1 MDTKIMKKL
10 FLLDGMA
17 LIFRA
22 HFALIRNPRI
32 NSKGVNTSAPMG
44 FVNSLLEIL
53 KKQNPTHIAVSF
65 DLPAPTFRHKMFS
78 EYKANR
84 QETPEDISI
93 AIPIVKKIV
102 DAFNIPRIEMEGFEA
117 DDVIGTLATEASKR
131 GFQTYMM
138 TPDKDYAQLVDEN
151 TFLYRPSTKGGIEI
165 LGVNEVLEKFD
176 LDRIDQVIDLLGLQG
191 DAVDNIPGV
200 PGVGPKTACKLL
212 REYSTVEGIIEHSD
226 ELKGKL
232 KERVQGNVEQAL
244 MSKELATIKLDVP
257 VEFNE
262 QELLISE
269 PNKEELVKIF
279 TELEFK
285 TLLQRVFPGEKK
297 TITPKKSIKAGEQAS
312 LFGGSTPSSS
322 TSTIDTEEVVEEE
335 VIIEKSTIA
344 TVNKNYR
351 LIDSPERYEE
361 LVSYLSRQKEFAF
374 DTETTSLDALEAEV
388 VGMSFSA
395 TKDEAYYVPVP
406 LDKEQANNI
415 YTYFKPLFANQ
426 EILKIGQNLK
436 YDLQVLETANV
447 EVKGPFFD
455 TMLAHYLLEPDK
467 RHGMDAISEVYLN
480 YVPVSIETILGKK
493 GKKQK
498 NMKDMSVQEVYEY
511 ACEDADV
518 TLQLKEVFEP
528 LLKDKGLD
536 KLFSDLEMPLM
547 ETLKDMEREGVNLN
561 VESLEKYSVELAE
574 SVEQLEK
581 EIYILAEEEF
591 TISSPK
597 QLGIVLF
604 EKMKLVDKPKKT
616 KTGQYATGE
625 EVLQGLRNHEIVGK
639 ILDFRQLNKLKSTY
653 VDALPKLIKSDGR
666 VHTTYNQAIAAT
678 GRLSSTDPNL
688 QNIPIKTSRGREIR
702 KAFVARNNDYTFVAA
717 DYSQVE
723 LRIMAAFSGDKEMI
737 DAFKNGRDIHTATA
751 AKVFNVAESDVDT
764 EMRRKAKTANF
775 GIIYGVSAFGL
786 SQQLNIPRSEA
797 KALIDAYWEEFPSVK
812 KYMDDVIGKARD
824 NEYVE
829 TLMGR
834 RRYLR
839 DINSRNFTV
848 RGMAERNA
856 INAPI
861 QGTAADIIKK
871 AMIEIQAWMKSE
883 GLKSKMILQVH
894 DELIFDTHNDELELL
909 KAKIKELMEGA
920 YDIGVPLEVEIGE
933 GKNWLEAH

>member
-1 MDTKIMKKL
+1 MKKL

-53 KKQNPTHIAVSF
+53 KKQNPTHIGVSF
-65 DLPAPTFRHKMFS
+65 DLSGPTFRHEMYK

-102 DAFNIPRIEMEGFEA
+102 DAFNIPRLEVEGYEA
-117 DDVIGTLATEASKR
+117 DDVIGTLAKEASKQ
-131 GFQTYMM
+131 GFQTFMM

-165 LGVNEVLEKFD
+165 LGEKEVLEKFD

-191 DAVDNIPGV
+191 DAVDNIPGI
-200 PGVGPKTACKLL
+200 PGVGPKTAVKLL
-212 REYSTVEGIIEHSD
+212 KQYSTVEGILEHSS

-232 KERVQGNVEQAL
+232 KERVEGNKEQAIL
-244 MSKELATIKLDVP
+244 SKELATIKIDVP
-257 VEFNE
+257 IAFEE
-262 QELLISE
+262 DKLLVQE
-269 PNKEELVKIF
+269 PNKEEIIKIF
-279 TELEFK
+279 NDLEFK
-285 TLLQRVFPGEKK
+285 TLLGRLFPDAKPAPAKK
-297 TITPKKSIKAGEQAS
+297 VVKAGEQAS
-312 LFGGSTPSSS
+312 LFGAPTSSAS
-322 TSTIDTEEVVEEE
+322 KVETVEEVVEEE
-335 VIIEKSTIA
+335 ELKGPDTIGSLD
-344 TVNKNYR
+344 KNYR
-351 LIDSPERYEE
+351 MIDSEERYAE
-361 LVSYLSRQKEFAF
+361 LINYLSKQKEFAF
-374 DTETTSLDALEAEV
+374 DTETSSLDALEAQL

-395 TKDEAYYVPVP
+395 QKDEAYYVPVP
-406 LDKEQANNI
+406 LEKEEADKVLAHFQ
-415 YTYFKPLFANQ
+415 PLFENKG
-426 EILKIGQNLK
+426 ILKIGQNLK
-436 YDLQVLETANV
+436 YDLQVMDTAG
-447 EVKGPFFD
+447 VKVQGPFFD
-455 TMLAHYLLEPDK
+455 TMLAHYLIEPDK
-467 RHGMDAISEVYLN
+467 RHGMDSLSETYLN
-480 YVPVSIETILGKK
+480 YVPVSIETVLGKK

-498 NMKDMSVQEVYEY
+498 NMKDLPASEIYEY

-518 TLQLKEVFEP
+518 TLQLKEKFLPILEE
-528 LLKDKGLD
+528 KGL
-536 KLFSDLEMPLM
+536 KELFENLEMPLL
-547 ETLKDMEREGVNLN
+547 ETLREMEKEGVNLD
-561 VESLEKYSVELAE
+561 VPSLEHYSIQIGKE
-574 SVEQLEK
+574 VEQLEK
-581 EIYILAEEEF
+581 DIYALAGEEF

-597 QLGIVLF
+597 QLGVILF

-625 EVLQGLRNHEIVGK
+625 EILQGLKQHEIVEK
-639 ILDFRQLNKLKSTY
+639 ILDFRQLAKLKSTY
-653 VDALPKLIKSDGR
+653 VDALPKLIKADGR
-666 VHTTYNQAIAAT
+666 VHTTYNQAVAAT

-702 KAFVARNNDYTFVAA
+702 KAFVARDENYTFVAA

-723 LRIMAAFSGDKEMI
+723 LRIMAAFSKDEEMLN
-737 DAFKNGRDIHTATA
+737 AFKEGRDIHTATA
-751 AKVFNVAESDVDT
+751 AKVFKVDEKDVEP
-764 EMRRKAKTANF
+764 EMRRRAKTANF

-786 SQQLNIPRSEA
+786 SQQLNIARSEA
-797 KALIDAYWEEFPSVK
+797 KELIDNYFVEFPAIK
-812 KYMDDVIGKARD
+812 KYMDDVIAKARD

-871 AMIEIQAWMKSE
+871 AMIEIQEWMNAQD
-883 GLKSKMILQVH
+883 LKSKMILQVH
-894 DELIFDTHNDELELL
+894 DELIFDVHNDELELITS
-909 KAKIKELMEGA
+909 KIKDMMENA
-920 YDIGVPLEVEIGE
+920 YDIGVPLEVEV
-933 GKNWLEAH
+933 GKGINWLEAH

>member
-1 MDTKIMKKL
+1 MKKL

-53 KKQNPTHIAVSF
+53 KKQEPTHIAVSF
-65 DLPAPTFRHKMFS
+65 DLSAPTFRHEMYK

-117 DDVIGTLATEASKR
+117 DDVIGTIAKKASAAG

-138 TPDKDYAQLVDEN
+138 TPDKDYAQLVDDN

-165 LGVNEVLEKFD
+165 LGPKEVLEKFD
-176 LDRIDQVIDLLGLQG
+176 LDRVDQVIDLLGLQG

-212 REYSTVEGIIEHSD
+212 KEYSTVEGIIENVD
-226 ELKGKL
+226 QLKGKL
-232 KERVQGNVEQAL
+232 KERVSDNREQAIL
-244 MSKELATIKLDVP
+244 SKELATIKIDVP

-262 QELLISE
+262 EELKVKE

-279 TELEFK
+279 NDLEFK
-285 TLLQRVFPGEKK
+285 TLLKRVFPGEA
-297 TITPKKSIKAGEQAS
+297 PKKVAPKPGEQTS
-312 LFGGSTPSSS
+312 LFGGGAPAAKAAPV
-322 TSTIDTEEVVEEE
+322 EVVEEE
-335 VIIEKSTIA
+335 IEIPIDTINSI
-344 TVNKNYR
+344 NKNYR
-351 LIDSPERYEE
+351 MIDSEERYQE
-361 LVSYLSRQKEFAF
+361 LVDYLMKQKEFAF
-374 DTETTSLDALEAEV
+374 DTETTSLDSLVAQP
-388 VGMSFSA
+388 VGISFSA
-395 TKDEAYYVPVP
+395 KKDEGYYVP
-406 LDKEQANNI
+406 LTLNEEEDQKI
-415 YTYFKPLFANQ
+415 LSHFKALFAD
-426 EILKIGQNLK
+426 EKILKIGQNLK
-436 YDLQVLETANV
+436 YDIQILDNVGV

-455 TMLAHYLLEPDK
+455 TMLAHYLIEPDK
-467 RHGMDAISEVYLN
+467 RHGMDTLSEHYLN
-480 YVPVSIETILGKK
+480 YKPVSIETILGKK

-498 NMKDMSVQEVYEY
+498 NMRDIPASEVYEY
-511 ACEDADV
+511 ACEDADI
-518 TLQLKEVFEP
+518 TLQLKYA
-528 LLKDKGLD
+528 LADQLKEKEAET
-536 KLFSDLEMPLM
+536 LFNNLEMPLM
-547 ETLKDMEREGVNLN
+547 ETLRLMEKEGVNLN
-561 VESLEKYSVELAE
+561 VPSLETYSVTLAE
-574 SVEQLEK
+574 EIVQLEK
-581 EIYILAEEEF
+581 DIYALAGEEF

-625 EVLQGLRNHEIVGK
+625 EILQGLKQHEIVGK

-653 VDALPKLIKSDGR
+653 VDALPKLIKEDGR
-666 VHTTYNQAIAAT
+666 VHTTYNQAVAAT

-688 QNIPIKTSRGREIR
+688 QNIPIRSSRGKEIR
-702 KAFVARNNDYTFVAA
+702 KAFVARDEDHVFMAV

-723 LRIMAAFSGDKEMI
+723 LRIMAAFSNDEEMI
-737 DAFKNGRDIHTATA
+737 NAFKAKKDIHTATA
-751 AKVFNVAESDVDT
+751 AKVFKVAEEEVDAD
-764 EMRRKAKTANF
+764 MRRKAKTANF

-786 SQQLNIPRSEA
+786 SQQLDIPRTEA
-797 KALIDAYWEEFPSVK
+797 KQLIDAYFEEFPAVK
-812 KYMDDVIGKARD
+812 KYMDDVINKARED
-824 NEYVE
+824 EYVV

-871 AMIEIQAWMKSE
+871 AMIDIQKWMDTQD
-883 GLKSKMILQVH
+883 LKSKMIMQVH
-894 DELIFDTHNDELELL
+894 DELIFDVHKDELDIM
-909 KAKIKELMEGA
+909 KSKIKELMENA
-920 YDIGVPLEVEIGE
+920 YEMKVPLEVEVGE
-933 GKNWLEAH
+933 GLNWLEAH

>member
-1 MDTKIMKKL
+1 MKKL

-53 KKQNPTHIAVSF
+53 KKQNPTHIGVSF
-65 DLPAPTFRHKMFS
+65 DLSGPTFRHEMYK

-102 DAFNIPRIEMEGFEA
+102 DAFNIPRLEVEGYEA
-117 DDVIGTLATEASKR
+117 DDVIGTLAKEASKQ
-131 GFQTYMM
+131 GFQTFMM

-165 LGVNEVLEKFD
+165 LGEKEVLEKFD

-191 DAVDNIPGV
+191 DAVDNIPGI
-200 PGVGPKTACKLL
+200 PGVGPKTAVKLL
-212 REYSTVEGIIEHSD
+212 KQYSTVEGILEHSS

-232 KERVQGNVEQAL
+232 KERVEGNKEQAIL
-244 MSKELATIKLDVP
+244 SKELATIKIDVP
-257 VEFNE
+257 IAFEE
-262 QELLISE
+262 DKLLVQE
-269 PNKEELVKIF
+269 PNKEEIIKIF
-279 TELEFK
+279 NDLEFK
-285 TLLQRVFPGEKK
+285 TLLGRLFPDAKPAPTKK
-297 TITPKKSIKAGEQAS
+297 VVKAGEQAS
-312 LFGGSTPSSS
+312 LFGAPTSSAS
-322 TSTIDTEEVVEEE
+322 KVETVEEVVEEE
-335 VIIEKSTIA
+335 ELQGPDTIGSLD
-344 TVNKNYR
+344 KNYR
-351 LIDSPERYEE
+351 MIDSEERYAE
-361 LVSYLSRQKEFAF
+361 LINYLSKQKEFAF
-374 DTETTSLDALEAEV
+374 DTETSSLDALEAQI

-395 TKDEAYYVPVP
+395 QKDEAYYVPVP
-406 LDKEQANNI
+406 LEKEEADKVLAHFQ
-415 YTYFKPLFANQ
+415 PLFENK

-436 YDLQVLETANV
+436 YDLQVMDTAG
-447 EVKGPFFD
+447 VKVQGPFFD
-455 TMLAHYLLEPDK
+455 TMLAHYLIEPDK
-467 RHGMDAISEVYLN
+467 RHGMDSLSETYLN
-480 YVPVSIETILGKK
+480 YIPVSIETVLGKK

-498 NMKDMSVQEVYEY
+498 NMKDLPASEIYEY

-518 TLQLKEVFEP
+518 TLQLKEKFLPILEE
-528 LLKDKGLD
+528 KGL
-536 KLFSDLEMPLM
+536 KELFENLEMPLL
-547 ETLKDMEREGVNLN
+547 ETLKDMEKEGVNLD
-561 VESLEKYSVELAE
+561 VPSLELYSIQIGKE
-574 SVEQLEK
+574 VEQLEK
-581 EIYILAEEEF
+581 DIYALAGEEF

-597 QLGIVLF
+597 QLGVILF

-625 EVLQGLRNHEIVGK
+625 EILQGLKQHEIVEK
-639 ILDFRQLNKLKSTY
+639 ILDFRQLAKLKSTY
-653 VDALPKLIKSDGR
+653 VDALPKLIKADGR
-666 VHTTYNQAIAAT
+666 VHTTYNQAVAAT

-702 KAFVARNNDYTFVAA
+702 KAFVARDENYTFVAA

-723 LRIMAAFSGDKEMI
+723 LRIMAAFSKDEEMLN
-737 DAFKNGRDIHTATA
+737 AFKDGRDIHTATA
-751 AKVFNVAESDVDT
+751 AKVFKVDEKDVEP
-764 EMRRKAKTANF
+764 EMRRRAKTANF

-786 SQQLNIPRSEA
+786 SQQLNIARSEA
-797 KALIDAYWEEFPSVK
+797 KELIDNYFVEFPAIK
-812 KYMDDVIGKARD
+812 KYMDDVIAKARD

-871 AMIEIQAWMKSE
+871 AMIEIQEWMNAQD
-883 GLKSKMILQVH
+883 LKSKMILQVH
-894 DELIFDTHNDELELL
+894 DELIFDVHNDELELMTS
-909 KAKIKELMEGA
+909 KIKEMMENA
-920 YDIGVPLEVEIGE
+920 YDIGVPLEVEV
-933 GKNWLEAH
+933 GKGINWLEAH

>member
-1 MDTKIMKKL
+1 MKKL

-53 KKQNPTHIAVSF
+53 KKQNPTHIGVSF
-65 DLPAPTFRHKMFS
+65 DLPGPTFRHEMFE

-102 DAFNIPRIEMEGFEA
+102 DAFNIPRLEVEGYEA
-117 DDVIGTLATEASKR
+117 DDVIGTLAKEASKQ
-131 GFQTYMM
+131 GFQTFMM

-165 LGVNEVLEKFD
+165 LGEKEVLEKFD

-191 DAVDNIPGV
+191 DAVDNIPGI
-200 PGVGPKTACKLL
+200 PGVGPKTAVKLL
-212 REYSTVEGIIEHSD
+212 KQYSTVEGILEHSS

-232 KERVQGNVEQAL
+232 KERVEGNKEQAIL
-244 MSKELATIKLDVP
+244 SKELATIKIDVP
-257 VEFNE
+257 IAFEEEKLKV
-262 QELLISE
+262 QE
-269 PNKEELVKIF
+269 PNKEEIVKIF
-279 TELEFK
+279 NDLEFK
-285 TLLQRVFPGEKK
+285 TLLGRLFPDAKPAPAKK
-297 TITPKKSIKAGEQAS
+297 VVKAGEQAS
-312 LFGGSTPSSS
+312 LFGAPAPSAK
-322 TSTIDTEEVVEEE
+322 TETVEEVVEEE
-335 VIIEKSTIA
+335 ELSGPDSIG
-344 TVNKNYR
+344 TVDKNYR
-351 LIDSPERYEE
+351 MIDTEERYQE
-361 LVSYLSRQKEFAF
+361 LITYLSKQKEFAF
-374 DTETTSLDALEAEV
+374 DTETSSLDALEAQI

-395 TKDEAYYVPVP
+395 QKDEAYYVPVP
-406 LDKEQANNI
+406 LDKEEADKVLEH
-415 YTYFKPLFANQ
+415 FKPLFEN
-426 EILKIGQNLK
+426 ESILKIGQNLK
-436 YDLQVLETANV
+436 YDLQVMDTAGV
-447 EVKGPFFD
+447 KVKGPFFD
-455 TMLAHYLLEPDK
+455 TMLAHYLIEPDK
-467 RHGMDAISEVYLN
+467 RHGMDSLSETYLN
-480 YVPVSIETILGKK
+480 YIPVSIETVLGKK

-498 NMKDMSVQEVYEY
+498 NMKDLPASEIYEY

-518 TLQLKEVFEP
+518 TLQLKEQFLPILEE
-528 LLKDKGLD
+528 KGL
-536 KLFSDLEMPLM
+536 KELFENLEMPLL
-547 ETLKDMEREGVNLN
+547 ETLREMEKEGVNLD
-561 VESLEKYSVELAE
+561 VPSLEQYSVQIGKE
-574 SVEQLEK
+574 VEQLEK
-581 EIYILAEEEF
+581 DIYALAGEEF

-597 QLGIVLF
+597 QLGVILF

-625 EVLQGLRNHEIVGK
+625 EILQGLKQHEIVEK
-639 ILDFRQLNKLKSTY
+639 ILDFRQLAKLKSTY
-653 VDALPKLIKSDGR
+653 VDALPKLIKADGR
-666 VHTTYNQAIAAT
+666 VHTTYNQAVAAT

-702 KAFVARNNDYTFVAA
+702 KAFVARDENYTFVAV

-723 LRIMAAFSGDKEMI
+723 LRIMAAFSKDEEMLN
-737 DAFKNGRDIHTATA
+737 AFKEGRDIHTATA
-751 AKVFNVAESDVDT
+751 AKVFKVAEADVEP
-764 EMRRKAKTANF
+764 EMRRRAKTANF

-786 SQQLNIPRSEA
+786 SQQLNIARSEA
-797 KALIDAYWEEFPSVK
+797 KELIDNYFVEFPAIK
-812 KYMDDVIGKARD
+812 KYMDDVIAKARD

-871 AMIEIQAWMKSE
+871 AMIEIQEWMNSQN
-883 GLKSKMILQVH
+883 LKSKMILQVH
-894 DELIFDTHNDELELL
+894 DELIFDVHNDELELMTS
-909 KAKIKELMEGA
+909 KIKEMMESA
-920 YDIGVPLEVEIGE
+920 YDIGVPLEVEV
-933 GKNWLEAH
+933 GKGINWLEAH

>member
-1 MDTKIMKKL
+1 MKKL

-53 KKQNPTHIAVSF
+53 KKQNPTHIGVSF
-65 DLPAPTFRHKMFS
+65 DLSGPTFRHEMYK

-102 DAFNIPRIEMEGFEA
+102 DAFNIPRLEVEGYEA
-117 DDVIGTLATEASKR
+117 DDVIGTLAKEASKQ
-131 GFQTYMM
+131 GFQTFMM

-165 LGVNEVLEKFD
+165 LGEKEVLEKFD

-191 DAVDNIPGV
+191 DAVDNIPGI
-200 PGVGPKTACKLL
+200 PGVGPKTAVKLL
-212 REYSTVEGIIEHSD
+212 KQYSTVEGILEHSS

-232 KERVQGNVEQAL
+232 KERVEGNKEQAIL
-244 MSKELATIKLDVP
+244 SKELATIKIDVP
-257 VEFNE
+257 IAFEE
-262 QELLISE
+262 DKLLVQE
-269 PNKEELVKIF
+269 PNKEEIIKIF
-279 TELEFK
+279 NDLEFK
-285 TLLQRVFPGEKK
+285 TLLGRLFPDAKPAPAKK
-297 TITPKKSIKAGEQAS
+297 VVKAGEQAS
-312 LFGGSTPSSS
+312 LFGAPASSS
-322 TSTIDTEEVVEEE
+322 SASKVEMIEEVVEEE
-335 VIIEKSTIA
+335 ELKGPDTIGSLD
-344 TVNKNYR
+344 KNYR
-351 LIDSPERYEE
+351 MIDSEERYAE
-361 LVSYLSRQKEFAF
+361 LINYLSRQKEFAF
-374 DTETTSLDALEAEV
+374 DTETSSLDALEAQI

-395 TKDEAYYVPVP
+395 QKDEAYYVPVP
-406 LDKEQANNI
+406 LEKEEADKVLAHFQ
-415 YTYFKPLFANQ
+415 PLFENK

-436 YDLQVLETANV
+436 YDLQVMDTAG
-447 EVKGPFFD
+447 VKVQGPFFD
-455 TMLAHYLLEPDK
+455 TMLAHYLIEPDK
-467 RHGMDAISEVYLN
+467 RHGMDSLSETYLN
-480 YVPVSIETILGKK
+480 YVPVSIETVLGKK

-498 NMKDMSVQEVYEY
+498 NMKDLPASEIYEY

-518 TLQLKEVFEP
+518 TLQLKEKFLPILEE
-528 LLKDKGLD
+528 KGL
-536 KLFSDLEMPLM
+536 KELFENLEMPLL
-547 ETLKDMEREGVNLN
+547 ETLKDMEKEGVNLD
-561 VESLEKYSVELAE
+561 VPSLEHYSIQIGKE
-574 SVEQLEK
+574 VEQLEK
-581 EIYILAEEEF
+581 DIYALAGEEF

-597 QLGIVLF
+597 QLGVILF

-625 EVLQGLRNHEIVGK
+625 EILQGLKQHEIVEK
-639 ILDFRQLNKLKSTY
+639 ILDFRQLAKLKSTY
-653 VDALPKLIKSDGR
+653 VDALPKLIKADGR
-666 VHTTYNQAIAAT
+666 VHTTYNQAVAAT

-702 KAFVARNNDYTFVAA
+702 KAFVARDENYTFVAA

-723 LRIMAAFSGDKEMI
+723 LRIMAAFSKDEEMLN
-737 DAFKNGRDIHTATA
+737 AFKEGRDIHTATA
-751 AKVFNVAESDVDT
+751 AKVFKVDEKDVEP
-764 EMRRKAKTANF
+764 EMRRRAKTANF

-786 SQQLNIPRSEA
+786 SQQLNIARSEA
-797 KALIDAYWEEFPSVK
+797 KELIDNYFVEFPAIK
-812 KYMDDVIGKARD
+812 KYMDDVIAKARD

-871 AMIEIQAWMKSE
+871 AMIEIQEWMN
-883 GLKSKMILQVH
+883 GQDLKSKMILQVH
-894 DELIFDTHNDELELL
+894 DELIFDVHNDELELMTS
-909 KAKIKELMEGA
+909 KIKEMMENA
-920 YDIGVPLEVEIGE
+920 YDIGVPLEVEV
-933 GKNWLEAH
+933 GKGINWLEAH

>member
-1 MDTKIMKKL
+1 MKKL

-65 DLPAPTFRHKMFS
+65 DLSAPTFRHEMYK

-102 DAFNIPRIEMEGFEA
+102 DAFNIPRIEKEGFEA
-117 DDVIGTLATEASKR
+117 DDVIGTLAKKASAS
-131 GFQTYMM
+131 GFQTFMM

-165 LGVNEVLEKFD
+165 LGPKEVLEKFD

-200 PGVGPKTACKLL
+200 PGVGPKTAVKLL
-212 REYSTVEGIIEHSD
+212 KEYSTVEGIID
-226 ELKGKL
+226 NVDKLKGKL
-232 KERVQGNVEQAL
+232 KERVQDNKEQAIL
-244 MSKELATIKLDVP
+244 SKELATIKLDVP
-257 VEFNE
+257 VVFDEE
-262 QELLISE
+262 ALKVQE

-279 TELEFK
+279 NDLEFK
-285 TLLQRVFPGEKK
+285 TLLQRVFPGEK
-297 TITPKKSIKAGEQAS
+297 PKKVAPKPGEQTS
-312 LFGGSTPSSS
+312 LFGGAPKAATKVETESEEIPVEIRIDDIN
-322 TSTIDTEEVVEEE
+322 TID
-335 VIIEKSTIA
+335 
-344 TVNKNYR
+344 KNYR
-351 LIDSPERYEE
+351 LIDSDERCKE
-361 LVSYLSRQKEFAF
+361 LADYLLSKTELAF
-374 DTETTSLDALEAEV
+374 DTETTSLDSLEAQP
-388 VGMSFSA
+388 VGISFS
-395 TKDEAYYVPVP
+395 TKKDEGYYVP
-406 LDKEQANNI
+406 LSLEKEEAIKTLAHFTEVFNNE
-415 YTYFKPLFANQ
+415 K
-426 EILKIGQNLK
+426 ILKIGQNLK
-436 YDLQVLETANV
+436 YDIQVLDNLDV
-447 EVKGPFFD
+447 QVKGPFFD
-455 TMLAHYLLEPDK
+455 TMLAHYLIEPDK
-467 RHGMDAISEVYLN
+467 RHNMDTLSEAYLN
-480 YVPVSIETILGKK
+480 YKPVSIETILGKK

-498 NMKDMSVQEVYEY
+498 NMRDIPAHEVYEY

-518 TLQLKEVFEP
+518 TLQLKEKLSPILSE
-528 LLKDKGLD
+528 KGVES
-536 KLFSDLEMPLM
+536 LFNDLEVPLM
-547 ETLKDMEREGVNLN
+547 ETLRLMEKEGVNLDSN
-561 VESLEKYSVELAE
+561 SLETYSVTLG
-574 SVEQLEK
+574 EQINELEK
-581 EIYILAEEEF
+581 DIYQLAGEEF

-597 QLGIVLF
+597 QLGVILF

-625 EVLQGLRNHEIVGK
+625 EILQGLKEHEIVGK

-653 VDALPKLIKSDGR
+653 VDALPKLTKTDGR
-666 VHTTYNQAIAAT
+666 VHTTYNQAVAAT

-688 QNIPIKTSRGREIR
+688 QNIPIRSSRGKEIR
-702 KAFVARNNDYTFVAA
+702 KAFVARNEDYIFMAA

-723 LRIMAAFSGDKEMI
+723 LRIMAAFSGDTSMI
-737 DAFKNGRDIHTATA
+737 EAFKQGKDIHTATA
-751 AKVFNVAESDVDT
+751 AKVFKVEESAVDSD
-764 EMRRKAKTANF
+764 MRRKAKTANF

-786 SQQLNIPRSEA
+786 SQQLDIPRSEA
-797 KALIDAYWEEFPSVK
+797 KQLIDAYFEEFPSVK
-812 KYMDDVIGKARD
+812 KYMDDVINKAREV
-824 NEYVE
+824 EYVE

-871 AMIEIQAWMKSE
+871 AMIDIQAWMSTQD
-883 GLKSKMILQVH
+883 LKSKMIMQVH
-894 DELIFDTHNDELELL
+894 DELIFDVHKDEFELM
-909 KAKIKELMEGA
+909 KNKVQELMESA
-920 YDIGVPLEVEIGE
+920 FKIAVPLEVEVGE
-933 GKNWLEAH
+933 GANWLEAH

>member
-1 MDTKIMKKL
+1 MKKL

-53 KKQNPTHIAVSF
+53 RKQNPTHIGVSF
-65 DLPAPTFRHKMFS
+65 DLSGPTFRHEMYK

-102 DAFNIPRIEMEGFEA
+102 DAFNIPRLEVQGYEA
-117 DDVIGTLATEASKR
+117 DDVIGTLAKEASKQ
-131 GFQTYMM
+131 GFQTFMM

-165 LGVNEVLEKFD
+165 LGVKEVLEKFD

-191 DAVDNIPGV
+191 DAVDNIPGI
-200 PGVGPKTACKLL
+200 PGVGPKTAVKLL
-212 REYSTVEGIIEHSD
+212 KEYSTVEGIIEHSD

-232 KERVQGNVEQAL
+232 KERVQGNTEQAIL
-244 MSKELATIKLDVP
+244 SKELATIKLDVP
-257 VEFNE
+257 IAFNE
-262 QELLISE
+262 KDLEVQE
-269 PNKEELVKIF
+269 PNKEEIVKIF
-279 TELEFK
+279 NDLEFK
-285 TLLQRVFPGEKK
+285 TLLARLFPGEKK
-297 TITPKKSIKAGEQAS
+297 TPTPKTPKAGEQVS
-312 LFGGSTPSSS
+312 LFGGAAATVSTPSAK
-322 TSTIDTEEVVEEE
+322 EE
-335 VIIEKSTIA
+335 VIENVEDEVVVPDTIGSL
-344 TVNKNYR
+344 NKNYR
-351 LIDSPERYEE
+351 LIDTPERYED
-361 LVSYLSRQKEFAF
+361 LITYLLKQEEFAF
-374 DTETTSLDALEAEV
+374 DTETTSLDTLEAQM

-395 TKDEAYYVPVP
+395 SKDEAFYVPLS
-406 LDKEQANNI
+406 LDTTEAKKVLD
-415 YTYFKPLFANQ
+415 TFKPLFENNT
-426 EILKIGQNLK
+426 ILKIGQNLK
-436 YDLQVLETANV
+436 YDLQVLSTAG
-447 EVKGPFFD
+447 VKVNGPFFD
-455 TMLAHYLLEPDK
+455 TMLAHYLIEPDK
-467 RHGMDAISEVYLN
+467 RHGMDTLSETYLN
-480 YVPVSIETILGKK
+480 YIPVSIESILGKK

-498 NMKDMSVQEVYEY
+498 NMRDIPSSEVYEY

-518 TLQLKEVFEP
+518 TLQLKEKFLPILEE
-528 LLKDKGLD
+528 KGL
-536 KLFSDLEMPLM
+536 KSLFNDLEMPLL
-547 ETLKDMEREGVNLN
+547 ETLREMEKEGVNLDIP
-561 VESLEKYSVELAE
+561 SLEQYSIELG
-574 SVEQLEK
+574 EQVVTLEK
-581 EIYILAEEEF
+581 EIYELAGEEF

-597 QLGIVLF
+597 QLGVILF
-604 EKMKLVDKPKKT
+604 EKLKLVDKPKKT

-625 EVLQGLRNHEIVGK
+625 EILQGLREHAIVDK
-639 ILDFRQLNKLKSTY
+639 ILDFRQLAKLKSTY
-653 VDALPKLIKSDGR
+653 VDALPKLVKKDGR
-666 VHTTYNQAIAAT
+666 VHTTYNQAVAAT

-702 KAFVARNNDYTFVAA
+702 KAFVARNEEYTFVAA

-723 LRIMAAFSGDKEMI
+723 LRIMAAFSKDDEMI
-737 DAFKNGRDIHTATA
+737 KAFKDGRDIHTATA
-751 AKVFNVAESDVDT
+751 AKVFKVSESEVDT

-797 KALIDAYWEEFPSVK
+797 KQLIDAYFKEFPAIK
-812 KYMDDVIGKARD
+812 KYMDKVIDKARD

-871 AMIEIQAWMKSE
+871 AMIEIQSWMKSQD
-883 GLKSKMILQVH
+883 LKSEMILQVH
-894 DELIFDTHNDELELL
+894 DELIFDVHNSELELVE
-909 KAKIKELMEGA
+909 AKVKELMEGA
-920 YDIGVPLEVEIGE
+920 FDIGVPLEVEL
-933 GKNWLEAH
+933 GKGRNWLEAH

>member
-1 MDTKIMKKL
+1 MKKL

-53 KKQNPTHIAVSF
+53 KKQEPTHIAVSF
-65 DLPAPTFRHKMFS
+65 DLPAPTFRHEMYK

-93 AIPIVKKIV
+93 AIPIVKQIV
-102 DAFNIPRIEMEGFEA
+102 DAFNIPRLELAGFEA
-117 DDVIGTLATEASKR
+117 DDVIGTIAKKASGA

-151 TFLYRPSTKGGIEI
+151 TFLYRPSTKGGIEV
-165 LGVNEVLEKFD
+165 LGPKEVLEKFD
-176 LDRIDQVIDLLGLQG
+176 LDRVDQVIDLLGLQG

-212 REYSTVEGIIEHSD
+212 KEYSTVEGIIENVD
-226 ELKGKL
+226 QLKGKL
-232 KERVQGNVEQAL
+232 KERVSENRDQAIL
-244 MSKELATIKLDVP
+244 SKELATIKLDVP
-257 VEFNE
+257 VAFNE
-262 QELLISE
+262 DQLLLKE

-279 TELEFK
+279 NDLEFK
-285 TLLQRVFPGEKK
+285 TLLKRVFPGEA
-297 TITPKKSIKAGEQAS
+297 PKKVAPKPGEQTS
-312 LFGGSTPSSS
+312 LFGGAAPAAKAVQ
-322 TSTIDTEEVVEEE
+322 EEVVEE
-335 VIIEKSTIA
+335 IEIPIDTINSVA
-344 TVNKNYR
+344 KNYR
-351 LIDSPERYEE
+351 LIDSEERYQE
-361 LVSYLSRQKEFAF
+361 LVEYLSKQSEFAF
-374 DTETTSLDALEAEV
+374 DTETTSLDSLLAEA
-388 VGMSFSA
+388 VGVSFSA
-395 TKDEAYYVPVP
+395 KKDEAYYVPLT
-406 LDKEQANNI
+406 LDKEKDQKILAH
-415 YTYFKPLFANQ
+415 FKDLFLN
-426 EILKIGQNLK
+426 EKILKIGQNLK
-436 YDLQVLETANV
+436 YDIQVLDNLGIA
-447 EVKGPFFD
+447 VKGPFFD
-455 TMLAHYLLEPDK
+455 TMLAHYLIEPDK
-467 RHGMDAISEVYLN
+467 RHGMDTLSEHYLN
-480 YVPVSIETILGKK
+480 YKPVSIETILGKK

-498 NMKDMSVQEVYEY
+498 NMRDIPFTEVYEY

-518 TLQLKEVFEP
+518 TLQLKYALESQ
-528 LLKDKGLD
+528 LKEKDAES
-536 KLFSDLEMPLM
+536 LFYDLEMPVM
-547 ETLKDMEREGVNLN
+547 ETLRVMEKEGVNLD
-561 VESLEKYSVELAE
+561 VPSLETYSVTLADE
-574 SVEQLEK
+574 IVQLEK
-581 EIYILAEEEF
+581 DIYDLAGEEF

-625 EVLQGLRNHEIVGK
+625 EILQGLRQHDIVGK

-653 VDALPKLIKSDGR
+653 VDALPKLIKEDGR
-666 VHTTYNQAIAAT
+666 VHTTYNQAVAAT

-688 QNIPIKTSRGREIR
+688 QNIPIRSSRGKEIR
-702 KAFVARNNDYTFVAA
+702 KAFVARDEDHVFMAV

-723 LRIMAAFSGDKEMI
+723 LRIMAAFSNDQEMI
-737 DAFKNGRDIHTATA
+737 NAFKAKKDIHTATA
-751 AKVFNVAESDVDT
+751 AKVFKVAEQEVDSD
-764 EMRRKAKTANF
+764 MRRKAKTANF

-786 SQQLNIPRSEA
+786 SQQLDIPRSEA
-797 KALIDAYWEEFPSVK
+797 KQLIDAYFEEFPSVK
-812 KYMDDVIGKARD
+812 KYMDDVINKARED
-824 NEYVE
+824 EFVT

-871 AMIEIQAWMKSE
+871 AMIDIQQWMNTQN
-883 GLKSKMILQVH
+883 LQSKMIMQVH
-894 DELIFDTHNDELELL
+894 DELIFDVHKDELELM
-909 KAKIKELMEGA
+909 KSKVKELMENA
-920 YDIGVPLEVEIGE
+920 YEMKVPLEVEVGE
-933 GKNWLEAH
+933 GTNWLQAH